1 MPYID
6 GVDPHAASPGLLP
19 SPDGADLQP
28 DALVILLRDRET
40 SAATV
45 TRIGR
50 NRSWM
55 RTREVK
61 VAFVSSP
68 RAPQVLARQFLPH
81 LGWRDLAEL
90 AVNQRVS
97 PVLRREG
104 EKLLKTRL
112 PELALGEK
120 VALARR
126 GSRGIVE
133 MLRDETEVLV
143 LRAVAANP
151 RAKEED
157 FERILARPDIPP
169 SFLSWL
175 ADQSSWSQRRA
186 VRLAL
191 VRHPRTPPPSALHL
205 IPALSRRDIDDL
217 RSDVAAPRL
226 VRVAAERQLAV
237 TGTSVGAGV
246 CGSRALWLTVLCT
259 ASYNRPSI
267 AEIPAL
273 AG

>member
-6 GVDPHAASPGLLP
+6 GVEPQ
-19 SPDGADLQP
+19 ADLGP
-28 DALVILLRDRET
+28 DELVILLRDRAT

-55 RTREVK
+55 RPGKVK
-61 VAFVSSP
+61 VAFVSNP

-90 AVNQRVS
+90 SVNQRVS
-97 PVLRREG
+97 PVLRREA

-133 MLRDETEVLV
+133 MLRLEADDLV
-143 LRAVAANP
+143 LRAVAGNP
-151 RAKEED
+151 RVTEAD
-157 FERILARPDIPP
+157 FARILARSDVPAG
-169 SFLSWL
+169 FLGWL
-175 ADQSSWSQRRA
+175 ADQSSWGQRRA

-191 VRHPRTPPPSALHL
+191 VRHPRTPPPSALRLTH
-205 IPALSRRDIDDL
+205 ALSRRDIDEL
-217 RSDVAAPRL
+217 RRDIAAPRL
-226 VRVAAERQLAV
+226 VRVAAERHLAV
-237 TGTSVGAGV
+237 AGAGLG
-246 CGSRALWLTVLCT
+246 GSRA
-259 ASYNRPSI
+259 RF
-267 AEIPAL
+267 
-273 AG
+273 G